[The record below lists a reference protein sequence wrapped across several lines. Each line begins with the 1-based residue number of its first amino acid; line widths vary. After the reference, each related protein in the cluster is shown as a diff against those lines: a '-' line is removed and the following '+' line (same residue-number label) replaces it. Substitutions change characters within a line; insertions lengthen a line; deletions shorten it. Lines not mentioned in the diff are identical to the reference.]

1 MPYTAANHLG
11 RLPNAAGTIT
21 RLAYA
26 HAKANGIDTQALLK
40 EANLTLQQIN
50 NTRLKLRVHDQIKFL
65 NLVAGALQD
74 DMFGFHLAERPDLRE
89 FGFLITSRPP
99 QRRWAMHYTS
109 SRAIAR
115 LPMKACR

>member
-1 MPYTAANHLG
+1 MRYSAANHVG

-26 HAKANGIDTQALLK
+26 HAKGRGIDTQALLK
-40 EANLTLQQIN
+40 KANLTLQQIK

-65 NLVAGALQD
+65 NLVADALQD

-89 FGFLITSRPP
+89 FGFL
-99 QRRWAMHYTS
+99 QA
-109 SRAIAR
+109 RA
-115 LPMKACR
+115 L

>member
-40 EANLTLQQIN
+40 EANLTVQQIN
-50 NTRLKLRVHDQIKFL
+50 NTRLKLRVHDQINFIA
-65 NLVAGALQD
+65 NLLRGHVRIMSCPSATAASGAATGPALATRSSAAG
-74 DMFGFHLAERPDLRE
+74 R
-89 FGFLITSRPP
+89 
-99 QRRWAMHYTS
+99 
-109 SRAIAR
+109 
-115 LPMKACR
+115 